1 MNIGRGAGDVQWMTA
16 GGGIIH
22 QEMPELRPEAL
33 RGFQLWVNLPSGQ
46 KMMSPRYRDIR
57 SGDIPEVS
65 SLSGATIKVIAGR
78 YRGVVGP
85 ARDIVIEPSYLDV
98 TLPKGGLFEE
108 DVPSGNTVFAH
119 VVSGL
124 GLFGPGGQAV
134 SSGNAV
140 LFRDGTRLQI
150 GAGEEGLRFLVV
162 SGRPLG
168 EPVAWRGPIVM
179 NTQDELDRA
188 FEDYRNGTFLRP

>member
-1 MNIGRGAGDVQWMTA
+1 MTA